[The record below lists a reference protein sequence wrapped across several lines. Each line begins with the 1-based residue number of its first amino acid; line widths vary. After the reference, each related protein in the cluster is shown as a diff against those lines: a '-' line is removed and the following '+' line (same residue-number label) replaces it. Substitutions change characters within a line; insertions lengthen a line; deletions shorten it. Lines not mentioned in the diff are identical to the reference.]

1 MVWIWSLIVLGIV
14 VGATGQGQGTDT
26 TGSTTTGQ
34 SPKTDTSGAPTTAA
48 SERTPETTTVDPYTA
63 LDKTIT
69 DELENILTRYERECM
84 GNSEFTR
91 NLDLIR
97 KAVKMDKSRLLD
109 KIEARTEFNKY
120 NEQRILIERQ
130 IDERIEAL
138 NNILPTQEP
147 NSYCSEFYLKQRED
161 LRKAK
166 SLSNLEKLNTLL
178 INKAICT
185 IRDNY
190 DDNDYLY

>member
-1 MVWIWSLIVLGIV
+1 MVWIWSLIALGIV
-14 VGATGQGQGTDT
+14 VGATGQSQETDT
-26 TGSTTTGQ
+26 TGSTTT
-34 SPKTDTSGAPTTAA
+34 AA
-48 SERTPETTTVDPYTA
+48 SARTPEPTTVDPYTA

-69 DELENILTRYERECM
+69 DDLENILTKYERECM

-97 KAVKMDKSRLLD
+97 KAVKLDKSRLLD
-109 KIEARTEFNKY
+109 KIEARIEFNKY

-190 DDNDYLY
+190 YDDDSLY

>member
-14 VGATGQGQGTDT
+14 VGATGN
-26 TGSTTTGQ
+26 GSEQ
-34 SPKTDTSGAPTTAA
+34 
-48 SERTPETTTVDPYTA
+48 TPETTTVDPYTA

-69 DELENILTRYERECM
+69 NDLENIVTKYERECM

-97 KAVKMDKSRLLD
+97 KAVKLDKSRLLD
-109 KIEARTEFNKY
+109 KVEARIEFNKY

-130 IDERIEAL
+130 IDECIEAL

-166 SLSNLEKLNTLL
+166 SLSNLEKSNTLL

-190 DDNDYLY
+190 DDDSLY